1 LRFLGEKMDSQATKE
16 KIRGF
21 LSQHFKNYNL
31 KDDEDIFSVGFINS
45 MFAMQLVLF
54 VEKEFGIK
62 IGPEDLD
69 FDNFKTMNAIQH
81 LIETKMV
88 STEA

>member
-1 LRFLGEKMDSQATKE
+1 MMADDIKG

-21 LSQHFKNYNL
+21 LSQYFKNYNL
-31 KDDEDIFSVGFINS
+31 KEDEDIFSLGFINS

-54 VEKEFGIK
+54 IEKEYNIK

-69 FDNFKTMNAIQH
+69 FDNFRTINAIAA
-81 LIETKMV
+81 LIQAKSMPMAT
-88 STEA
+88 